1 MKKALLIGINYY
13 STPEVKLSG
22 CIDDVNNIRGVLIDA
37 YDYDITN
44 IVTLRDDE
52 LRAQYLPTR
61 DNIINNLKTLVSQ
74 SANLEELWIHYSGHG
89 SQIQDTNGDEKS
101 GLDSILIPCD
111 YQQRGFIIDDE
122 LLNII
127 KNIKCRAILAFDSCH
142 SGTVCDLPWSFEY
155 KNANN
160 YIKTKNNNVVIQN
173 PNIYMFSGCKDNQ
186 TSDDAY
192 NNEGQEYVGAFTN
205 ALINAMR
212 MNRHNVNCMILYR
225 DICEY
230 LKANRFEQIPI
241 FSSSNPSPNYK
252 FVRATKTNN
261 ANTLSKQ
268 IATNANLSIRSIM
281 RSIINS

>member
-22 CIDDVNNIRGVLIDA
+22 CVDDVYNIRGLLIDA

-44 IVTLRDDE
+44 IITLRDDE

-61 DNIINNLKTLVSQ
+61 DNIINNLKSLVSQ

-101 GLDSILIPCD
+101 GLDSFLVPCD

-142 SGTVCDLPWSFEY
+142 SGTMCDLPWSFEY
-155 KNANN
+155 KNSNG

-192 NNEGQEYVGAFTN
+192 NNEGQEYAGAFTN

-252 FVRATKTNN
+252 FVRATQTNN
-261 ANTLSKQ
+261 SNILSKQ